1 MKIRVEPPSPEMRRE
16 RVEKKLF
23 AQLAAVELAERVD
36 TVLPRPRRSRMPYLL
51 GAAAL
56 AAAVLALVMFV
67 RRTDAPTRE
76 VASPSR
82 VVTPVGGES
91 RFIVGDAVI
100 DAKSDTSVEVQH
112 GENGAIT
119 LVLARGAVD
128 CDVEPRH
135 GRPPFRVIAGDLKVE
150 VVGTRFTVTRTPA
163 LRVDVARGKVKVTS
177 STGTTLVEAG
187 ESWPAIT
194 AEVQPVVEQPAV
206 AEPAVAEPAVAGPAA
221 EQPAVEQPPVVAEQ
235 PPTHIAAPKTV
246 AKQAKPVAAAP
257 TDEALAQK
265 SYNVAVNLETSNPAK
280 AATIYRAIAT
290 DSKTSPTLAATALL
304 SLAQVQLRLMDPAGA
319 LSAADEYMKRF
330 PKATSAQEAMWVRY
344 EALRA
349 LGKRDE
355 ARGAAADYLRQFPN
369 GAYADR
375 LQK

>member
-1 MKIRVEPPSPEMRRE
+1 MKIRVEPPSPEVRRE

-23 AQLAAVELAERVD
+23 AQLAAVEMAERVD
-36 TVLPRPRRSRMPYLL
+36 AVLPQPRRSRVPYML

-56 AAAVLALVMFV
+56 AAAVLALVLFA
-67 RRTDAPTRE
+67 RRDAAPTHE

-100 DAKSDTSVEVQH
+100 DAKSDTSVAVQH
-112 GENGAIT
+112 GEDGAIT
-119 LVLARGAVD
+119 LVLDRGAVD

-135 GRPPFRVIAGDLKVE
+135 GRPPFRVLAGDLKVE
-150 VVGTRFTVTRTPA
+150 VVGTRFTVTRTPS
-163 LRVDVARGKVKVTS
+163 LRVDVARGKVKV
-177 STGTTLVEAG
+177 STAAGTTLVEAG
-187 ESWPAIT
+187 DSWPVVT
-194 AEVQPVVEQPAV
+194 AEAQPA
-206 AEPAVAEPAVAGPAA
+206 
-221 EQPAVEQPPVVAEQ
+221 PAVEQPVAEA
-235 PPTHIAAPKTV
+235 PVAEAPVAEAPIADAPAPAPAPKATAPAV
-246 AKQAKPVAAAP
+246 KKPAP
-257 TDEALAQK
+257 VQPDEDLAQK
-265 SYNVAVNLETSNPAK
+265 SYRVAQKLETSQPAK

-290 DSKTSPTLAATALL
+290 DSTTTPALAATALL
-304 SLAQVQLRLMDPAGA
+304 SLAQVELELHDPTAA
-319 LSAADEYMKRF
+319 LSAAEEYVKRF
-330 PKATSAQEAMWVRY
+330 PKAASAEEALWVRY
-344 EALRA
+344 QALRA